1 MSCRICESETDVVLD
16 LGASPPANSLVDS
29 REVEQESFPLVLEWC
44 DTCGNVQLRD
54 CLSAE
59 DLYRHY
65 LYVTPRSQML
75 RDHYEYLSNFLER
88 AGYMN
93 AESRVME
100 IGSNAGYFLEFLK
113 GRVADIVGIDPA
125 QEIAAMANENGIP
138 TIADFFNVES
148 ATAAAETHGT
158 PDLVFA
164 RHCLAHNEWP
174 QEMVKGAAAVLA
186 DGGHFVV
193 ENAYVMNTVEN
204 CEFDQVYHEH
214 MFYYSIRSMTEML
227 RREGLT
233 LVDVT
238 MSLVHGGSIIF
249 IARKGEGEPSDAVRR
264 YASREDLF
272 LSAETFKRFANRTT
286 EIRSQLN
293 ELVKQL
299 KSAGNSI
306 STYGATAKGNTLLN
320 FVGLN
325 HDQIPF
331 CVDNTDIKQGKFL
344 PKSGIEVISEEAA
357 LSDPPDYFLL
367 TAWNYQDEIITKVRA
382 AGNLHSQFIVP
393 IPFVRI
399 I

>member
-1 MSCRICESETDVVLD
+1 MNCRICDSATDVVLD
-16 LGASPPANSLVDS
+16 LGESPPANSLVDS
-29 REVEQESFPLVLEWC
+29 RDVQQDSYPLVLEWC
-44 DTCGNVQLRD
+44 DNCGNVQLRD

-59 DLYRHY
+59 ELYRHY

-75 RDHYEYLSNFLER
+75 RDHYEYLATFLEQ
-88 AGYMN
+88 AGYM
-93 AESRVME
+93 AADSKVME
-100 IGSNAGYFLEFLK
+100 IGSNAGYFLEYLK
-113 GRVADIVGIDPA
+113 PRVADVVGIDPA
-125 QEIAAMANENGIP
+125 EEIAAQANENGIP
-138 TIADFFNVES
+138 TIADFFNKET

-158 PDLVFA
+158 PDIIFA

-174 QEMVKGAAAVLA
+174 QEMVEGAAAVLA

-204 CEFDQVYHEH
+204 TEFDQVYHEH

-227 RREGLT
+227 KRQGLT

-238 MSLVHGGSIIF
+238 MSLIHGGSIIF
-249 IARKGEGEPSDAVRR
+249 IARKGGGEPSDAVKR
-264 YASREDLF
+264 YESREDLF
-272 LSAETFKRFANRTT
+272 LSAETFKRFAKRTL
-286 EIRSQLN
+286 EIKSQLL
-293 ELVKQL
+293 ELVTEL
-299 KSAGNSI
+299 KSSGRTI

-320 FVGLN
+320 FVGLT
-325 HDQIPF
+325 HEDIPY
-331 CVDNTDIKQGKFL
+331 CIDNTDVKQGKFL
-344 PKSGIEVISEEAA
+344 PRSGIEVISEEDA
-357 LSDPPDYFLL
+357 LENPPDYFLL

>member
-1 MSCRICESETDVVLD
+1 M
-16 LGASPPANSLVDS
+16 
-29 REVEQESFPLVLEWC
+29 
-44 DTCGNVQLRD
+44 
-54 CLSAE
+54 LS
-59 DLYRHY
+59 
-65 LYVTPRSQML
+65 
-75 RDHYEYLSNFLER
+75 DHYEYLSKFLEQ
-88 AGYMN
+88 AGYMG

-113 GRVADIVGIDPA
+113 DRVADVVGIDPA
-125 QEIAAMANENGIP
+125 EEIAAMANANGIP
-138 TIADFFNVES
+138 TVADYFNKAS
-148 ATAAAETHGT
+148 AEAAAAEHGT
-158 PDLVFA
+158 PDIIFA

-174 QEMVKGAAAVLA
+174 QEMVEGAAAVLA

-227 RREGLT
+227 RRQGLT

-249 IARKGEGEPSDAVRR
+249 IARKGGGTPSDAVRR
-264 YASREDLF
+264 YAAREDLF
-272 LSAETFKRFANRTT
+272 LNSETFKRFAARST
-286 EIRSQLN
+286 EIKGQLL
-293 ELVKQL
+293 ELTDQL
-299 KSAGNSI
+299 LAAGNSI

-320 FVGLN
+320 FVGLT
-325 HDQIPF
+325 HEQIPY
-331 CVDNTDIKQGKFL
+331 CVDNTELKQGKFL
-344 PKSGIEVISEEAA
+344 PRSGIEVISEESA
-357 LSDPPDYFLL
+357 LENPPDYFLL

-382 AGNLHSQFIVP
+382 AGNVKSQFIVP

>member
-1 MSCRICESETDVVLD
+1 MNCRICDSATEVVLD
-16 LGASPPANSLVDS
+16 LGESPPANSLVDS
-29 REVEQESFPLVLEWC
+29 RDVKQDSYPLVLEWC
-44 DTCGNVQLRD
+44 DNCGNVQLRD
-54 CLSAE
+54 CLTAE
-59 DLYRHY
+59 ALYKHY

-75 RDHYEYLSNFLER
+75 LDHYEYLAKFLENS
-88 AGYMN
+88 GYMN
-93 AESRVME
+93 ADSRVME
-100 IGSNAGYFLEFLK
+100 IGSNAGYFLEFLRD
-113 GRVADIVGIDPA
+113 RVAGIVGIDPA
-125 QEIAAMANENGIP
+125 EEIVAMANANGIP
-138 TIADFFNVES
+138 TVPDFFNKGS
-148 ATAAAETHGT
+148 AAAAADEHGT
-158 PDLVFA
+158 PDIVFA

-174 QEMVKGAAAVLA
+174 QEMVEGAASVLE

-227 RREGLT
+227 KRQGLT

-249 IARKGEGEPSDAVRR
+249 IARKGEGEPSDAVKR

-272 LSAETFKRFANRTT
+272 LSAETFKRFANRTL

-293 ELVKQL
+293 ELVTQL
-299 KSAGNSI
+299 KSAGHSI

-320 FVGLN
+320 FVGLTSE
-325 HDQIPF
+325 QIPY
-331 CVDNTDIKQGKFL
+331 CVDSTTIKQGKFL

-382 AGNLHSQFIVP
+382 AGNINSQFIVP